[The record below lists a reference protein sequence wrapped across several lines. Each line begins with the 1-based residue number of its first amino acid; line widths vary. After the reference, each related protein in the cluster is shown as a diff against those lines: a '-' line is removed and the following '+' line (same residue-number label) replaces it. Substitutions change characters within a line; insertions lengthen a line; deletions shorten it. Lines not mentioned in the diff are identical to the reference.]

1 MDSVENKI
9 LASLK
14 KCGRGTVFFPD
25 RFARI
30 SSSESV
36 RKALTSLVEK
46 EEIIRVSRGIYCYPK
61 TDKVLGLGPLMP
73 SVDDIVDAI
82 AKRDHM
88 KVAPT
93 GVHAQN
99 LLGLSTQVPMNFV
112 YLTNGW
118 SRKLSVLNGI
128 PVKLKQT
135 ALKNLSFNSR
145 LAMLITFA
153 LKDIGQGNVTD
164 EQIIRIHNLLANE
177 TKESIIQDL
186 ALMPVWIRQIILKT
200 YEQD

>member
-164 EQIIRIHNLLANE
+164 EQIIRIHKLLANE